1 MLEVVKLGLVRGLLE
16 INREKIQE
24 DLGEIEF
31 ERVENILKNF
41 SLTVLRAYDD
51 LLNEIRGMNDYKSVS
66 FSREL
71 SLKASGCKPGLWKQ
85 VLYLELLL

>member
-51 LLNEIRGMNDYKSVS
+51 LLNEIRGMNDYKISDCIHCS
-66 FSREL
+66 KETD
-71 SLKASGCKPGLWKQ
+71 
-85 VLYLELLL
+85 Y

>member
-1 MLEVVKLGLVRGLLE
+1 MSMLEVVKLGLVRGLLE

-51 LLNEIRGMNDYKSVS
+51 LLNEIRGMNDYKIGDCIHCSK
-66 FSREL
+66 ETD
-71 SLKASGCKPGLWKQ
+71 
-85 VLYLELLL
+85 Y